1 MLSSRACFLGLAV
14 FLAGCGSDITPAP
27 TPNGGHLTSWLRR
40 VGRSSD
46 AEMIGLAGL
55 AEGGVVMAGRYYGEV
70 DFGGGNLPS
79 PNDNYQAYVA
89 KYDDSGQHIYSKSF
103 GNEFA
108 EAAVDVDAL
117 PEGSVIVVG
126 TFNWPVDF
134 GTGIVTPVDTD
145 MFVLKLDPSG
155 KTIWSRRFGGQGE
168 QRPTALAVT
177 SDGGAVLVGSTS
189 GTFDD
194 GLGNAYPTSNDG
206 FVLRIDADGEP
217 VWSSIVESQVW
228 TNISDVAV
236 HPVDGTIA
244 IGGWYND
251 EMAVGALPKI
261 LANGGQDGFVAV
273 YDDKGK
279 PQWLRTVGGP
289 DYSDL
294 VTAIAMAPKE
304 PTIYI
309 TGQVM
314 GSVDL
319 GGGVLT
325 ASDMYDA
332 NTFLL
337 ALVTTGGY
345 LGSRL
350 YGQKNSDI
358 GYGLAVDAGSNV
370 YVAGEFYGGLG
381 FGPLSI
387 ASKGNS
393 DAFIGRVRPNLEPS
407 YQQGWGD
414 TERQSSYRV
423 VVDGTDR
430 VYVAGS
436 VFGVVD
442 FGLGPTYG
450 SGYYETFLLA
460 LPQ

>member
-117 PEGSVIVVG
+117 PDGSVIVVG

-325 ASDMYDA
+325 ASDMYD
-332 NTFLL
+332 
-337 ALVTTGGY
+337 
-345 LGSRL
+345 
-350 YGQKNSDI
+350 
-358 GYGLAVDAGSNV
+358 
-370 YVAGEFYGGLG
+370 
-381 FGPLSI
+381 
-387 ASKGNS
+387 
-393 DAFIGRVRPNLEPS
+393 
-407 YQQGWGD
+407 
-414 TERQSSYRV
+414 
-423 VVDGTDR
+423 
-430 VYVAGS
+430 
-436 VFGVVD
+436 
-442 FGLGPTYG
+442 
-450 SGYYETFLLA
+450 
-460 LPQ
+460 

>member
-1 MLSSRACFLGLAV
+1 
-14 FLAGCGSDITPAP
+14 
-27 TPNGGHLTSWLRR
+27 
-40 VGRSSD
+40 
-46 AEMIGLAGL
+46 
-55 AEGGVVMAGRYYGEV
+55 
-70 DFGGGNLPS
+70 
-79 PNDNYQAYVA
+79 
-89 KYDDSGQHIYSKSF
+89 
-103 GNEFA
+103 
-108 EAAVDVDAL
+108 
-117 PEGSVIVVG
+117 
-126 TFNWPVDF
+126 
-134 GTGIVTPVDTD
+134 
-145 MFVLKLDPSG
+145 
-155 KTIWSRRFGGQGE
+155 
-168 QRPTALAVT
+168 
-177 SDGGAVLVGSTS
+177 
-189 GTFDD
+189 
-194 GLGNAYPTSNDG
+194 
-206 FVLRIDADGEP
+206 
-217 VWSSIVESQVW
+217 
-228 TNISDVAV
+228 
-236 HPVDGTIA
+236 
-244 IGGWYND
+244 
-251 EMAVGALPKI
+251 
-261 LANGGQDGFVAV
+261 
-273 YDDKGK
+273 
-279 PQWLRTVGGP
+279 
-289 DYSDL
+289 
-294 VTAIAMAPKE
+294 
-304 PTIYI
+304 
-309 TGQVM
+309 
-314 GSVDL
+314 
-319 GGGVLT
+319 
-325 ASDMYDA
+325 SDMYDA